1 MTGWTGE
8 VAATV
13 EGTAPRRARP
23 LGAVLAGRFQ
33 VDHPAH
39 LLLLCALVAAP
50 AMGASSGEP
59 PSATIEVVP
68 GGGWAEVLI
77 DGSSHGLG
85 PLKADLSPGKHLIE
99 LAETD
104 YHVKSSRVVWVGPG
118 EQLEIT
124 MARTLKT
131 AWLEPRGFPS
141 GTWVEVDGGPGPLLQ
156 AGTRIAIADGLVHEF
171 HFRFGEKTLRE
182 VALQR
187 CIEDGCLLPGD
198 ARVEVWDSRGRD
210 NPATAPPAPRHP

>member
-1 MTGWTGE
+1 MKGWTGE
-8 VAATV
+8 VAATA
-13 EGTAPRRARP
+13 EGTAPRRAHP
-23 LGAVLAGRFQ
+23 LGAVLARRLQ

-68 GGGWAEVLI
+68 VGGWAEVLI

-118 EQLEIT
+118 R
-124 MARTLKT
+124 ARRAARDHHGADPEDRL
-131 AWLEPRGFPS
+131 
-141 GTWVEVDGGPGPLLQ
+141 
-156 AGTRIAIADGLVHEF
+156 AGAS
-171 HFRFGEKTLRE
+171 
-182 VALQR
+182 
-187 CIEDGCLLPGD
+187 
-198 ARVEVWDSRGRD
+198 RVSERD
-210 NPATAPPAPRHP
+210 LG